1 MGIKQVF
8 SLSVWECVNHP
19 PVFMHVLIIVVDLQK
34 FHQIPTKSQSSV
46 HCCAVPSKRQK
57 KGSSTP
63 CIGRT
68 GEVWENNLRS
78 LSRLLLMASTS
89 SSSQLCLSGGWT
101 GLYSL
106 HKKMCAADFT
116 SNILSLLP
124 QSFLFFHATQRM
136 FCCLKYFFTARP
148 KALSRQQ
155 NWRACSTR

>member
-1 MGIKQVF
+1 M
-8 SLSVWECVNHP
+8 SLGMCEPESSTCVYACVNHSGRFAEISSNP
-19 PVFMHVLIIVVDLQK
+19 HKKLK
-34 FHQIPTKSQSSV
+34 FSPLL
-46 HCCAVPSKRQK
+46 CCAKQK
-57 KGSSTP
+57 TIKARASTTS
-63 CIGRT
+63 CVGRT
-68 GEVWENNLRS
+68 GEVWKNNLRS
-78 LSRLLLMASTS
+78 ISRLLLMASTS

-106 HKKMCAADFT
+106 YKKMCAADFT

-148 KALSRQQ
+148 KAHSRQQ